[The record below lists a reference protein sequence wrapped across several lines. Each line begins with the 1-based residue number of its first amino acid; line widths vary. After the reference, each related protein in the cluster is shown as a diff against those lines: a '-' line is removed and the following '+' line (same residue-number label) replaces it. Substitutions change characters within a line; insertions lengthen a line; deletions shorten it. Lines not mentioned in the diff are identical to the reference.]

1 MEFVE
6 TRSRRFRLRTI
17 YTDRM
22 LLTGK
27 KHTSTA
33 RILDISTARILDTSI
48 ARILDNYLYWNLEV
62 LTEGSIFDMKK
73 YITSPPPPPS
83 FRKSLFSPS

>member
-33 RILDISTARILDTSI
+33 RILDIYTTRILDTSTARILDTST

-73 YITSPPPPPS
+73 YITPPP
-83 FRKSLFSPS
+83 FLF